1 MPGTICDLH
10 FPGGT
15 TLVNVREKDKTI
27 AIRTHQ
33 KARKMKTHLR
43 KLRSS
48 LLLLLF
54 ITSFLPRFSAQS
66 NGFEVIK
73 NLELMDQIYQH
84 LEMYYVDDAQVG
96 KLSKVAIDAMLKE
109 LDPYTVYYHESNI
122 EDYKLMTTGQYG
134 GIGALIRK
142 IGDHTFI
149 AEPYEGNPAQKAGLM
164 AGDKIISIDGK
175 SMVGLPSD
183 DVSSSLKG
191 PKGTTIVVE
200 VERGK
205 EKKKISVTRD
215 EIKLPDVPYSGMINE
230 TVGYIKLNSFTQTAS
245 ADVKTAFTDLKSK
258 GMKQLVLDLRG
269 NGGGLLIEAVKIVN
283 MFVKKDQT
291 VVTTKGRVAEENRV
305 YKTLENPIDM
315 EIPLTVLIDEG
326 SASAS
331 EIVAGSLQDLDR
343 AVIIGNTSYG
353 KGLVQRTYDL
363 KYGSKVKLTIAKY
376 YTPSG
381 RCVQRLEYYEKEDG
395 EKPKEIADSLIKVFK
410 TVNGRDVI
418 DGRGIE
424 PDVTAEEKD
433 LSRLTATI
441 YANNLLFNYATNY
454 FNEHPSISEAGK
466 FTLSDSEYD
475 AFKNFVLKEEFTYST
490 ASEEML
496 KKMKKTAEDEGFYD
510 ESKAE
515 YDALM
520 AKVVP
525 SKERDLAKFRTEIQP
540 MLENEIVSRYY
551 FQKGRAVDS
560 FRTDDVLK
568 KALEVLNNP
577 TKYNTIL
584 KK

>member
-1 MPGTICDLH
+1 MKMHLKK
-10 FPGGT
+10 FSSVF
-15 TLVNVREKDKTI
+15 LVILCLTFV
-27 AIRTHQ
+27 
-33 KARKMKTHLR
+33 
-43 KLRSS
+43 
-48 LLLLLF
+48 
-54 ITSFLPRFSAQS
+54 LPRSFAQS

-283 MFVKKDQT
+283 LFVKKDQT

-305 YKTLENPIDM
+305 YKTLENPTDL

-381 RCVQRLEYYEKEDG
+381 RCVQRLEYYDKEDG

-410 TVNGRDVI
+410 TANGRDVI

-424 PDVTAEEKD
+424 PDVTVEEKD

-441 YANNLLFNYATNY
+441 YANNLLFNYATTY
-454 FNEHPSISEAGK
+454 YNEHPSIAEAGK
-466 FTLSDSEYD
+466 FMLSDGEYD
-475 AFKNFVLKEEFTYST
+475 AFKAFVLKEEFTYST

-496 KKMKKTAEDEGFYD
+496 KKMKKTAEDEGFYED
-510 ESKAE
+510 SKAE

-525 SKERDLAKFRTEIQP
+525 SKERDLNKFRPEIQT

-551 FQKGRAVDS
+551 YQKGRAVDS
-560 FRTDDVLK
+560 FRSDDVLK
-568 KALEVLNNP
+568 KALEVLNN
-577 TKYNTIL
+577 TSQYNTIL